1 MSTDPSPLSQKP
13 ALRPTSLPTDIHRH
27 VAFIFARGGS
37 KGLPGK
43 NILPLAGKPLI
54 AHAIAT
60 ARACPRLETV
70 IVSTDDQAIAAVARE
85 NGAEVPFLRPAHL
98 AQDDSPEWLAWRHA
112 IDWFQRERGDFHS
125 IVSLPATSPFRAVAD
140 VEACLELLHSDPA
153 TDIVITVREAATNP
167 HFTMIRHDGDG
178 YARLLMEAEHPVA
191 RRQDAP
197 PVFDVTAVAYA
208 ARPDFVRTAGRIFDG
223 RVRTVLVPPERA
235 LDIDTPWDFRLAECI
250 ASLTLE
256 TARRPCRN

>member
-1 MSTDPSPLSQKP
+1 MACEPH
-13 ALRPTSLPTDIHRH
+13 AVVPTDIPGDPKRH

-43 NILPLAGKPLI
+43 NIKPLAGKPLI

-70 IVSTDDQAIAAVARE
+70 IVSTDDSAIAAVARDH
-85 NGAEVPFLRPAHL
+85 GAEVPFLRPAHL

-112 IDWFQRERGDFHS
+112 IDWFQRERGAFDSF
-125 IVSLPATSPFRAVAD
+125 VSLPATAPFRAVAD
-140 VEACLELLHSDPA
+140 VEACLDRLHDRDD
-153 TDIVITVREAATNP
+153 TDIVITVRPAERSPWFNMVRLDP
-167 HFTMIRHDGDG
+167 DGT
-178 YARLLMEAEHPVA
+178 ARLVNAPDQDIA

-197 PVFDVTAVAYA
+197 PVYDITTVAYA
-208 ARPDFVRTAGRIFDG
+208 ARPAFILAADRLFAGR
-223 RVRTVLVPPERA
+223 VSTVQVPPERA

-250 ASLTLE
+250 ARLNQVS
-256 TARRPCRN
+256 P